1 MTNPTDPSNGPR
13 LRLTLDDGELLEVDG
28 STIDDSGVP
37 AIVLRLTPWRAHD
50 LAHVLDTYT
59 RVVEVMSRSS
69 EVSGTEA
76 SLSRALFDAVS
87 VLRPAT
93 GPESPPLGKVT
104 SGRRALAMAVLQ
116 EHRPDLDHTALIA
129 VVDAAA
135 MWTDADEDYL
145 VMSLLSAVG
154 GEEAARPAYVALTG
168 STSGAGG
175 ASSLRVCPRSCR
187 SFGRLVPVKPGA
199 CATAQQCRVVS
210 GLAGVS
216 RIYGGVSR
224 A

>member
-28 STIDDSGVP
+28 STVDDSGVP

-59 RVVEVMSRSS
+59 RLVEVMSRSS
-69 EVSGTEA
+69 EVSGTET

-87 VLRPAT
+87 LLRPAD
-93 GPESPPLGKVT
+93 GPESSAPERVT

-116 EHRPDLDHTALIA
+116 EHRRDLDHTALTA

-135 MWTDADEDYL
+135 MWTDAGEDYL
-145 VMSLLSAVG
+145 VMSLLTAVIG
-154 GEEAARPAYVALTG
+154 DDVAGMAYWALTG
-168 STSGAGG
+168 VGELRLGG
-175 ASSLRVCPRSCR
+175 GS
-187 SFGRLVPVKPGA
+187 
-199 CATAQQCRVVS
+199 
-210 GLAGVS
+210 
-216 RIYGGVSR
+216 
-224 A
+224 